1 MARQLD
7 LLPALPVD
15 DDWRLDAS
23 TIETGRR
30 GIARARAALAAA
42 QARTRAD
49 HTAVHHTAVHRT
61 ADDGAA
67 HRTAA

>member
-49 HTAVHHTAVHRT
+49 HTAAHRT

>member
-7 LLPALPVD
+7 LLPIVD
-15 DDWRLDAS
+15 VGDDWRLDDS

-30 GIARARAALAAA
+30 GIARARAALAD
-42 QARTRAD
+42 ARARS
-49 HTAVHHTAVHRT
+49 T
-61 ADDGAA
+61 ADATTA

>member
-7 LLPALPVD
+7 LLPTPTGD
-15 DDWRLDAS
+15 DDWRLDDS

-42 QARTRAD
+42 QARAAAD
-49 HTAVHHTAVHRT
+49 H
-61 ADDGAA
+61 DSAA

>member
-42 QARTRAD
+42 QVRTRAD
-49 HTAVHHTAVHRT
+49 HTAVHRT